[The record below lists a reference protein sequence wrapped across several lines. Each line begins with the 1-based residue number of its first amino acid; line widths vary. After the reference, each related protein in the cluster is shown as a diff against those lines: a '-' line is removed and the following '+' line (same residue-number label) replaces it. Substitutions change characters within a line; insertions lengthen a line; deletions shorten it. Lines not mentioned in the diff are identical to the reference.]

1 MVYGKVRG
9 IKNAHLFQGDSI
21 TDAGRDYSDY
31 HELGQGYPKYAAEL
45 IRDRF
50 DDPKNGTIEF
60 INLGIS
66 GHRTR
71 DLRARWQKDCIDLQP
86 DIVSIMIGINDT
98 WRAFDSNDPTPVEE
112 FEDNYRYL
120 LSEIKAH
127 TNAKILLLEPYVLPD
142 VPAKDACARISTRK
156 FRRCGGWHGNLR
168 TLIFPPTAVCRGLRS
183 AGTFAL
189 VGRWGASQ
197 RKRAAGLSRRIMPK
211 RLPR

>member
-1 MVYGKVRG
+1 MR
-9 IKNAHLFQGDSI
+9 ILFQGDSI

-112 FEDNYRYL
+112 FESNYRYL

-142 VPAKDACARISTRK
+142 VPAKDAWRADLDPKIQAVRRLAREFADAYIPTDGLFAAACVQQEPSHWSGDGVHPNENGSRFIAAYYAK
-156 FRRCGGWHGNLR
+156 AVAA
-168 TLIFPPTAVCRGLRS
+168 LIED
-183 AGTFAL
+183 
-189 VGRWGASQ
+189 
-197 RKRAAGLSRRIMPK
+197 
-211 RLPR
+211 

>member
-1 MVYGKVRG
+1 MR
-9 IKNAHLFQGDSI
+9 ILFQGDSI

-112 FEDNYRYL
+112 FGDNYRYL

-142 VPAKDACARISTRK
+142 VPAKDAWRADLDPKIQAVRRLAREFADAYIPTDGLFAAACVQQEPSHWSGDGVHPNENGSRFIAAYYAK
-156 FRRCGGWHGNLR
+156 AVAA
-168 TLIFPPTAVCRGLRS
+168 LIED
-183 AGTFAL
+183 
-189 VGRWGASQ
+189 
-197 RKRAAGLSRRIMPK
+197 
-211 RLPR
+211 

>member
-1 MVYGKVRG
+1 MR
-9 IKNAHLFQGDSI
+9 ILFQGDSI

-142 VPAKDACARISTRK
+142 VPAKDAWRADLDPKIQAVRRLAREFADAYIPTDGLFAAACVQQEPSHWSGDGMHPNENGSRFIAAYYAK
-156 FRRCGGWHGNLR
+156 AVAA
-168 TLIFPPTAVCRGLRS
+168 LIED
-183 AGTFAL
+183 
-189 VGRWGASQ
+189 
-197 RKRAAGLSRRIMPK
+197 
-211 RLPR
+211 

>member
-1 MVYGKVRG
+1 MR
-9 IKNAHLFQGDSI
+9 ILFQGDSI

-60 INLGIS
+60 INLGIR
-66 GHRTR
+66 GNRTR

-142 VPAKDACARISTRK
+142 VPAKDAWRADLDPKIQAVRRLAREFADAYIPTDGLFAAACVQQEPSHWSGDGVHPNENGSRFIAAYYAK
-156 FRRCGGWHGNLR
+156 AVAA
-168 TLIFPPTAVCRGLRS
+168 LIED
-183 AGTFAL
+183 
-189 VGRWGASQ
+189 
-197 RKRAAGLSRRIMPK
+197 
-211 RLPR
+211 

>member
-1 MVYGKVRG
+1 MR
-9 IKNAHLFQGDSI
+9 ILFQGDSI

-66 GHRTR
+66 GNRTR
-71 DLRARWQKDCIDLQP
+71 DLRGRWQKDCIDLQP

-98 WRAFDSNDPTPVEE
+98 WRAFDSNDPTPVEA

-142 VPAKDACARISTRK
+142 VPAKDAWRADLDPKIQAVRRLAREFADAYIPTDGLLAAACVQQEPSHWSGDGVHPNENGSR
-156 FRRCGGWHGNLR
+156 FIAAYYANAVAA
-168 TLIFPPTAVCRGLRS
+168 LIED
-183 AGTFAL
+183 
-189 VGRWGASQ
+189 
-197 RKRAAGLSRRIMPK
+197 
-211 RLPR
+211 

>member
-1 MVYGKVRG
+1 MR
-9 IKNAHLFQGDSI
+9 ILFQGDSI

-142 VPAKDACARISTRK
+142 VPAKDAWRADLDPKIQAVRRLAREFADAYIPTDGLFAAACVQQEPSHWSGDGVHPNENGSRFIAAYYAK
-156 FRRCGGWHGNLR
+156 AVAA
-168 TLIFPPTAVCRGLRS
+168 LIED
-183 AGTFAL
+183 
-189 VGRWGASQ
+189 
-197 RKRAAGLSRRIMPK
+197 
-211 RLPR
+211 

>member
-1 MVYGKVRG
+1 MR
-9 IKNAHLFQGDSI
+9 ILFQGDSI

-66 GHRTR
+66 GNRTR
-71 DLRARWQKDCIDLQP
+71 DLRGRWQKDCIDLQP
-86 DIVSIMIGINDT
+86 DIASIMIGINDT
-98 WRAFDSNDPTPVEE
+98 WRAFDSNDPTPVEA

-120 LSEIKAH
+120 LGEIKAH

-142 VPAKDACARISTRK
+142 VPAKDAWRADLDPKIQAVRRLARGFADAYIPTDGLLAAACVQQEPSHWSGDGVHPNENGSR
-156 FRRCGGWHGNLR
+156 FIAAYYANAVAA
-168 TLIFPPTAVCRGLRS
+168 LIED
-183 AGTFAL
+183 
-189 VGRWGASQ
+189 
-197 RKRAAGLSRRIMPK
+197 
-211 RLPR
+211 

>member
-1 MVYGKVRG
+1 MR
-9 IKNAHLFQGDSI
+9 ILFQGDSI

-98 WRAFDSNDPTPVEE
+98 WRALRRLAREFADAYIPTDGLFAAACVQQEPSHWSGDGVHPNENGSR
-112 FEDNYRYL
+112 FIAAYYAKAVAALIED
-120 LSEIKAH
+120 
-127 TNAKILLLEPYVLPD
+127 
-142 VPAKDACARISTRK
+142 
-156 FRRCGGWHGNLR
+156 
-168 TLIFPPTAVCRGLRS
+168 
-183 AGTFAL
+183 
-189 VGRWGASQ
+189 
-197 RKRAAGLSRRIMPK
+197 
-211 RLPR
+211 

>member
-1 MVYGKVRG
+1 MR
-9 IKNAHLFQGDSI
+9 ILFQGDSI

-86 DIVSIMIGINDT
+86 DIISIMIGINDT

-142 VPAKDACARISTRK
+142 VPAKDAWRADLDPKIQAVRRLAREFADAYIPTDGLFAAACVQQEPSHWSGDGVHPNENGSRFIAAYYAK
-156 FRRCGGWHGNLR
+156 AVAA
-168 TLIFPPTAVCRGLRS
+168 LIED
-183 AGTFAL
+183 
-189 VGRWGASQ
+189 
-197 RKRAAGLSRRIMPK
+197 
-211 RLPR
+211 

>member
-1 MVYGKVRG
+1 MR
-9 IKNAHLFQGDSI
+9 ILFQGDSI

-168 TLIFPPTAVCRGLRS
+168 TLIFPPTGCLPRPAFSRNLR
-183 AGTFAL
+183 T
-189 VGRWGASQ
+189 GRAMGCIPT
-197 RKRAAGLSRRIMPK
+197 KMAAGLSRRITPK

>member
-1 MVYGKVRG
+1 MR
-9 IKNAHLFQGDSI
+9 ILFQGDSI

-112 FEDNYRYL
+112 FEDNYSYL

-142 VPAKDACARISTRK
+142 VPAKDAWRADLDPKIQAVRRLAREFADAYIPTDGLFAAACVQQEPSHWSGDGVHPNENGSRFIAAYYAK
-156 FRRCGGWHGNLR
+156 AVAA
-168 TLIFPPTAVCRGLRS
+168 LIED
-183 AGTFAL
+183 
-189 VGRWGASQ
+189 
-197 RKRAAGLSRRIMPK
+197 
-211 RLPR
+211 

>member
-1 MVYGKVRG
+1 MR
-9 IKNAHLFQGDSI
+9 ILFQGDSI

-66 GHRTR
+66 GNRTR
-71 DLRARWQKDCIDLQP
+71 DLRDRWQKDCIDLQP

-98 WRAFDSNDPTPVEE
+98 WRAFDSNDPTPVGE

-142 VPAKDACARISTRK
+142 VPAKDAWRADLDPKIQAVRRLAREFADYYIPTDGLFAAACVQQGPSHWSGDGVHPNENGSRFIAAYYAK
-156 FRRCGGWHGNLR
+156 AVAA
-168 TLIFPPTAVCRGLRS
+168 LIED
-183 AGTFAL
+183 
-189 VGRWGASQ
+189 
-197 RKRAAGLSRRIMPK
+197 
-211 RLPR
+211 

>member
-1 MVYGKVRG
+1 MR
-9 IKNAHLFQGDSI
+9 ILFQGDSI

-86 DIVSIMIGINDT
+86 DIVSIMIGFNDT

-142 VPAKDACARISTRK
+142 VPAKDAWRADLDPKIQAVRRLAREFADAYIPTDGLFAAACVQQEPSHWSGDGVHPNENGSRFIAAYYAK
-156 FRRCGGWHGNLR
+156 AVAA
-168 TLIFPPTAVCRGLRS
+168 LIED
-183 AGTFAL
+183 
-189 VGRWGASQ
+189 
-197 RKRAAGLSRRIMPK
+197 
-211 RLPR
+211 

>member
-1 MVYGKVRG
+1 MR
-9 IKNAHLFQGDSI
+9 ILFQGDSI

-98 WRAFDSNDPTPVEE
+98 WRSFDSNDPTPVEE

-142 VPAKDACARISTRK
+142 VPAKDAWRADLDPKIQAVRRLAREFADAYIPTDGLFAAACVQQEPSHWSGDGVHPNENGSRFIAAYYAK
-156 FRRCGGWHGNLR
+156 AVAA
-168 TLIFPPTAVCRGLRS
+168 LIED
-183 AGTFAL
+183 
-189 VGRWGASQ
+189 
-197 RKRAAGLSRRIMPK
+197 
-211 RLPR
+211 